1 MTHSVY
7 HVGPRTYGYVR
18 VRNAAGQCA
27 EAKNLVVYNGGDILA
42 QLLAGNAQYRIS
54 HMYFGFENTAGSPT
68 PSPAARTD
76 TADSAFHSMAAPQ
89 DFVIADALQPA
100 VLEAADAN
108 HLFNRV
114 LFHAI
119 ANALAGVNGV
129 PFSAANDSKV
139 FSVGLVAS
147 PTGAYLDDL
156 LYAHFILPTALPVV
170 GSGQISA
177 SWATEAD

>member
-1 MTHSVY
+1 MMYSPFKTGIRTH
-7 HVGPRTYGYVR
+7 GYVR
-18 VRNAAGQCA
+18 VRNEDGVSV
-27 EAKNLVVYNGGDILA
+27 EARNLVVYNGGDILA

-54 HMYFGFENTAGSPT
+54 RMYFGYENTAGSPT
-68 PSPAARTD
+68 PAPAARTD
-76 TADSAFHSMAAPQ
+76 TADSAFHSLAAPQ
-89 DFVIADALQPA
+89 DFVIAPTLEPA
-100 VLEAADAN
+100 ILTAADPN

-119 ANALAGVNGV
+119 ANSLVGVNGL

-139 FSVGLVAS
+139 FSLGLVAS
-147 PTGAYLDDL
+147 PTGAYPNDL

-170 GSGQISA
+170 GSGQVSA

>member
-1 MTHSVY
+1 MHSSY
-7 HVGPRTYGYVR
+7 HVGPQTYGYVR
-18 VRNAAGQCA
+18 VRNEHGHTV

-42 QLLAGNAQYRIS
+42 QLLAGNCQYRIS
-54 HMYFGFENTAGSPT
+54 HMYFGFENTAGAPT
-68 PSPAARTD
+68 PAPADRSD
-76 TADSAFHSMAAPQ
+76 TADSAFHSLSAPQ
-89 DFVIADALQPA
+89 DFVIGQTLEPA
-100 VLEAADAN
+100 VLEAADPN
-108 HLFNRV
+108 HLYNRV

-119 ANALAGVNGV
+119 ANALSGVNGL

-139 FSVGLVAS
+139 FSLGLISS
-147 PTGAYLDDL
+147 PTGAYLDDV